1 MQKVIEIKDI
11 TIGEGIP
18 KICVPI
24 VARNVTEIIEET
36 NFIKNID
43 FDIVE
48 WRVDFFE
55 NVENINKIK
64 EVLKKIREILHDK
77 PILFTFRSFNEGG
90 EKKTDEDFYFELNNT
105 IIETKLIDII
115 DVELFRDNEKIKQ
128 LVKVAHNN
136 SIAVIIS
143 NHDFEKTPVK
153 EEIIYRLCKSVEL
166 GGDITKIALMYYC
179 AADLITL
186 LDATRIAKERYIEN
200 PIITISMGSKGVISR
215 LSGELFGSS
224 ITFGAAD
231 NASAPGQIS
240 AVELRKILD
249 ILNKSL

>member
-1 MQKVIEIKDI
+1 MQRVIKIKDV

-36 NFIKNID
+36 NFIKDID
-43 FDIVE
+43 FDILE

-55 NVENINKIK
+55 NVEDINKVK
-64 EVLKKIREILHDK
+64 EVLQEIRKILYNK

-90 EKKTDEDFYFELNNT
+90 EKEIDEDFYFELNNT

-115 DVELFRDNEKIKQ
+115 DVELFKDDEKIKQ
-128 LVKVAHNN
+128 LVKLANNN
-136 SIAVIIS
+136 SVTVIIS
-143 NHDFEKTPVK
+143 NHDFEKTPAK

-166 GGDITKIALMYYC
+166 GADIPKIAVMSTC
-179 AADLITL
+179 AKDVITL
-186 LDATRIAKERYIEN
+186 LDATRIAKEKHLEN

-215 LSGELFGSS
+215 VAGELFGSS
-224 ITFGAAD
+224 VTFGAA
-231 NASAPGQIS
+231 NKISAPGQIS
-240 AVELRKILD
+240 VVELRKVLD
-249 ILNKSL
+249 ILNRSL

>member
-1 MQKVIEIKDI
+1 MQRVVRIKDV

-24 VARNVTEIIEET
+24 VARNITEIIEET
-36 NFIKNID
+36 NSLKNID
-43 FDIVE
+43 FDILE

-55 NVENINKIK
+55 NVENIHKVK
-64 EVLKKIREILHDK
+64 EGLQKIREILHNK

-90 EKKTDEDFYFELNNT
+90 DKKIDEDFYFELNNT

-115 DVELFRDNEKIKQ
+115 DVELFRDNKKIKQ

-136 SIAVIIS
+136 SVAVIIS
-143 NHDFEKTPVK
+143 NHDFEKTPIK
-153 EEIIYRLCKSVEL
+153 EEIICRLRKSVEL
-166 GGDITKIALMYYC
+166 GGDIPKIAVMSTC
-179 AADLITL
+179 TEDVITL
-186 LDATRIAKERYIEN
+186 LDATRIAKEKYIEN

-224 ITFGAAD
+224 ITFGAG
-231 NASAPGQIS
+231 NKVSAPGQIS

-249 ILNKSL
+249 ILNRSL